1 MNIAFV
7 KLDKLNWFKKFYGRF
22 FGIIRVENKTYYIP
36 DINEKIKN
44 KLISKLKL
52 QKIEYVI
59 SEKGIELDYPKLNG
73 KYLLKC
79 ALLEVLEYCFDAMEK
94 NAELEEIYI
103 LVENYSEENVKIIE
117 KLIEKV
123 KVVNVVTTHLKQ
135 FQELEKRLQ
144 RKEIYITV
152 SSNKRKALKNAELII
167 NLDCKN
173 ANGFNVNKNSIIVN
187 CNREFAVSK
196 DFEGICIEKINVEI
210 KRIMRI
216 FAENEKMNRT
226 ELFEAELL
234 KTNQYDEARYILEKS
249 KMQITSLVG
258 KRGIINLEEL
268 KKINQNYG
276 EKFSMPLDKIH

>member
-276 EKFSMPLDKIH
+276 STEKVKYI

>member
-7 KLDKLNWFKKFYGRF
+7 KLDKLNWLKKFYGRL
-22 FGIIRVENKTYYIP
+22 FGIIRIENKTYYIP

-59 SEKGIELDYPKLNG
+59 TEKGIELDYPKLNG

-123 KVVNVVTTHLKQ
+123 KVVNVVTTRLKQ

-173 ANGFNVNKNSIIVN
+173 TNGFNVNKNSIIVN

-196 DFEGICIEKINVEI
+196 DFEGICIEKINIEI
-210 KRIMRI
+210 KKIMRI
-216 FAENEKMNRT
+216 FTENEKMNRT

>member
-196 DFEGICIEKINVEI
+196 DFEGICIEKINIEI
-210 KRIMRI
+210 KKIMRI
-216 FAENEKMNRT
+216 FTENEKMNRT